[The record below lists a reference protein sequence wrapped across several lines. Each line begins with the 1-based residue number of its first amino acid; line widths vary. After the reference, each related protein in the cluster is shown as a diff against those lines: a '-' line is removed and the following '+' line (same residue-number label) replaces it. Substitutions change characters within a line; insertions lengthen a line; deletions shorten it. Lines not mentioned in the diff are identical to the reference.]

1 MVVDVLARVSA
12 PPDRTVLWDAEGA
25 WTYAELAARVDERAA
40 DLDAVGHGPGE
51 VVPVVLDA
59 DLEGIVTLL
68 ALWRVGATP
77 APLSSRLTET
87 ERDAARRALAGVAG
101 GAQAVL
107 WTSGTAGR
115 PRGVALTFD
124 ALDASARASAERLAL
139 GAEDVWLAS
148 LSPAHVGGLALVTRA
163 LLLGSRLVAVGPL
176 EAVAVGALVDGRG
189 APPGVT
195 VTHLSVVP
203 TQLVRLLE
211 VRGGAPPPP
220 SLRCVLVGGGAAPAG
235 LVARALDAG
244 WPLALT
250 YGLTEAT
257 SQVATAPPDVV
268 RRKPG
273 TVGSALPGVELGV
286 ADDGEIL
293 VRGATLASG
302 CIASDDALLGEDGWL
317 HTGDLGRLDADGDLW
332 VTGRRMDRIV
342 SGGVTVD
349 AAEVEEALRTH
360 PGVRDAGVVGLPDEE
375 WGERVGAWVEPV
387 DASTTDRLITS
398 LDGFL
403 RSRLT
408 GAKLPRVYHVAPGL
422 PRNANGKLDRGR
434 VREALL
440 AAHGDARP
448 TR

>member
-25 WTYAELAARVDERAA
+25 RTHAELAARVDERAA

-51 VVPVVLDA
+51 IVPVVLDT
-59 DLEGIVTLL
+59 DLDGIVTLL

-77 APLSSRLTET
+77 APLSSRLTEP
-87 ERDAARRALAGVAG
+87 ERDAARRALSGVAG

-124 ALDASARASAERLAL
+124 GIEASARAAAARLSL
-139 GAEDVWLAS
+139 GPDDIWLAS
-148 LSPAHVGGLALVTRA
+148 LSLAHVGGLALVTRA
-163 LLLGSRLVAVGPL
+163 LLLGSRLVAVGPFQ
-176 EAVAVGALVDGRG
+176 AVAAAALVDGRG

-195 VTHLSVVP
+195 VTHVSVVP
-203 TQLVRLLE
+203 MQLLRMLD

-220 SLRCVLVGGGAAPAG
+220 SLRCVLVGGAGAPAG
-235 LVARALDAG
+235 LVARALEAG

-257 SQVATAPPDVV
+257 SQVATASPDLV

-273 TVGSALPGVELGV
+273 TVGSALPGVDLRV

-293 VRGATLASG
+293 VRGSTLASG
-302 CIASDDALLGEDGWL
+302 YVATDHALLGEDGWC

-332 VTGRRMDRIV
+332 VTGRRIDRIV

-349 AAEVEEALRTH
+349 AAEVEEALRAH
-360 PGVRDAGVVGLPDEE
+360 PGVRDVGVVGLPDEE

-387 DASTTDRLITS
+387 DPDAPDLVTALHD
-398 LDGFL
+398 FL
-403 RSRLT
+403 AERLT
-408 GAKLPRVYHVAPGL
+408 AAKRPRLYHVAPGL
-422 PRNANGKLDRGR
+422 PRNANGKLDRRR

-440 AAHGDARP
+440 AAPPDAPPAR
-448 TR
+448 